1 MPFLKNSP
9 GPSSQA
15 KLLSLQ
21 NPENGSPGEL
31 GPNAGVFVDP
41 EFRLVSEGNIH
52 IFSSIFK
59 NYNK

>member
-9 GPSSQA
+9 GLSSQA

-31 GPNAGVFVDP
+31 GPNAGVSVDP
-41 EFRLVSEGNIH
+41 EFRLVSEGNIP
-52 IFSSIFK
+52 ILFNI
-59 NYNK
+59 